1 MSTIKDYIWQNTD
14 KLYKILYD
22 LCHIPAPSHHE
33 EARAAYCMK
42 WFKENGLTGAYVDK
56 ALNVILPYGADG
68 KNELTVLAAHTDT
81 VFPDLEPLPYHDDGE
96 KIYCPAVGDDTASM
110 AILML
115 TAKYMFQESIPTNGI
130 LFVLNSCEEGLGNL
144 KGTRQ
149 LFKDY
154 KGRIAKFIS
163 FDAAHYRRS
172 ADRCVGSHRY
182 EVKVITEG
190 GHSWSAFGNKNA
202 IAELYKIV
210 NGIYSI
216 TPPQKEG
223 KKATYNI
230 GGVSGGTSINTIAQE
245 ASILCEYRS
254 DDLEL
259 LSYMQSEFE
268 RIFDEARS
276 EGVEVRVTL
285 LGERPCA
292 GNVDPDKMN
301 ELRAMAANV
310 IKETTGEELAFHSGS
325 TDCNIPLSLGIP
337 ALTMGVYIGAGA
349 HTREEYLIKSSL
361 IPGLEIGIQTA
372 IKASR

>member
-1 MSTIKDYIWQNTD
+1 MSTIKDYIQENTGE
-14 KLYKILYD
+14 LYRLLYD
-22 LCHIPAPSHHE
+22 LCHIPAPSYHE
-33 EARAAYCMK
+33 EERVAYCMK
-42 WFKENGLTGAYVDK
+42 WFEENGLPGAYVDK

-130 LFVLNSCEEGLGNL
+130 LFVLNSCEEGLGTL
-144 KGTRQ
+144 KGTRR
-149 LFKDY
+149 LFQDY
-154 KGRIAKFIS
+154 EGRLARFIS
-163 FDAAHYRRS
+163 FDS
-172 ADRCVGSHRY
+172 ADFRHSVDTCVGSHRY
-182 EVKVITEG
+182 EVKVTAEG

-202 IAELYKIV
+202 IAELYQIV
-210 NGIYSI
+210 NAIYSI
-216 TPPQKEG
+216 TPPKKEG

-230 GGVSGGTSINTIAQE
+230 GGVNGGTSINTIAQE

-259 LSYMQSEFE
+259 LSHMQCEFQ
-268 RIFDEARS
+268 RIFDQARNN
-276 EGVEVRVTL
+276 GMNVQVTL

-292 GNVDPDKMN
+292 GNVDSAKMN
-301 ELRAMAANV
+301 DLKVMAAEV
-310 IKETTGEELAFHSGS
+310 IKKVTGEELQFHSGS

-349 HTREEYLIKSSL
+349 HTRNEHLIKSSL

-372 IKASR
+372 IKLSK